1 MQIASEYANVSYI
14 THVRV
19 SHDFATP
26 REGATQNKLL
36 FDPKTNKVPEVFWR
50 KFCKI
55 PCSLPIEGQRHPDMN
70 VLRNIQFIYSSTTHA
85 HTHRT
90 HASHTLTPH
99 THTHTHT
106 HAHITHKHTHHTLTH
121 THARTH
127 THTCPRAHI
136 ITHTHPC
143 TPTHQTPRVTH
154 TLKQRTKKGARSIDV
169 WLLEPNCAMC

>member
-1 MQIASEYANVSYI
+1 LQMTAQDAAVVVTRKNRYCIIAKTRTYGAKVQIASEYANVSYI

-36 FDPKTNKVPEVFWR
+36 FDPKTDKAPEVFWR

-55 PCSLPIEGQRHPDMN
+55 PCSLPIEGQRHPGMN

-99 THTHTHT
+99 THTHTRHTQTHSSHTHSHTRTHTYTHMPSRTHHHT
-106 HAHITHKHTHHTLTH
+106 HAPMYTK
-121 THARTH
+121 RTRH
-127 THTCPRAHI
+127 R
-136 ITHTHPC
+136 
-143 TPTHQTPRVTH
+143 
-154 TLKQRTKKGARSIDV
+154 G
-169 WLLEPNCAMC
+169 